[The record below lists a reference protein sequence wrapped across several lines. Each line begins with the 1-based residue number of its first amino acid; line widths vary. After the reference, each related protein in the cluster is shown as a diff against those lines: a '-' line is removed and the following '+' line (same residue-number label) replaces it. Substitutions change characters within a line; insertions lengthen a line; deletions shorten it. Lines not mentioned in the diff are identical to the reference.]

1 MEQNLASKAGIK
13 FYSVATGK
21 LRRYFSLANAVDL
34 FRVPIG
40 IVQAFFLLGRLNPRP
55 DIIFSKGGFVG
66 FPVVVA
72 AWLRGIPVVIHE
84 SDALPGLTTKL
95 SARFA
100 RKILLGYEA
109 AAVELQK
116 YEDKLEVI
124 GNPVRVGIAKG
135 STLRARKLTGFKGDR
150 PVLLVMGGSSGAE
163 QINQIV
169 KEELDA
175 LTAHFDVLH
184 LTGHGKGRRSRKA
197 QNPHYFAMPYAH
209 DEMKDFYALASL
221 ALSRSG
227 ASALAELETLQLP
240 ALLYPLGLKVSRG
253 DQLANAQAA
262 CTLHEIFILADK
274 KKTAHSQLT
283 LLPKRPKK
291 IMENSV
297 TGQIAAMLISQ
308 AQEKS
313 STK

>member
-1 MEQNLASKAGIK
+1 MEQDLASKAKIK

-21 LRRYFSLANAVDL
+21 LRRYFSFANAIDAI
-34 FRVPIG
+34 RVPIG
-40 IVQAFFLLGRLNPRP
+40 IVQAFFLLGRLKKLRGSRP
-55 DIIFSKGGFVG
+55 DLIFSKGGYVG

-84 SDALPGLTTKL
+84 SDALIGLTTRL

-109 AAVELQK
+109 AAVGLQGHSGR
-116 YEDKLEVI
+116 LEII
-124 GNPVRVGIAKG
+124 GNPVRDGITKG
-135 STLRARKLTGFKGDR
+135 SAARARKLTGFKGKR

-175 LTAHFDVLH
+175 LTANFDVVH
-184 LTGHGKGRRSRKA
+184 LTGHGKGEK
-197 QNPHYFAMPYAH
+197 QKVNVPHYFAMPYAH
-209 DEMKDFYALASL
+209 DEMKDLYALASL
-221 ALSRSG
+221 ALTRSG

-240 ALLYPLGLKVSRG
+240 ALLYPLGRQVSRG

-262 CTLHEIFILADK
+262 CTLHEIFMLADEE
-274 KKTAHSQLT
+274 KTAHSQLT
-283 LLPKRPKK
+283 LLPKRPQKG
-291 IMENSV
+291 IENKV
-297 TGQIAAMLISQ
+297 TQQIAALLISQ
-308 AQEKS
+308 AQA
-313 STK
+313 